1 MSREEVKR
9 PLGILSLTA
18 LVVASMIG
26 AGVFTTSG
34 FSVATLRSPWLVMV
48 AWAVGGAIALCGA
61 LSYGKLAHRLAESG
75 GEYVFLSRFL
85 HPAAGFLGGW
95 VSLLAG
101 FTGAAAFAAVTF
113 DLYAWP
119 ADSRPAW
126 LPAKSLAMLLVLV
139 VTVFHAF
146 HTKSGAIGQN
156 LLVGFKL
163 VLLVAFLLVAYS
175 LFGNWQGGAA
185 LSRPL
190 DSPPPNVLLDF
201 ASSVMW
207 ISLSYSGFNA
217 AVYVTEEARGGSA
230 TIARA
235 MIYGTVVVTFF
246 YLLLNAAF
254 LFAPG
259 VQAIAGKSDVAAITA
274 QALAGEWFAW
284 LTRAMICLGLASSV
298 SSALVAGPRVYA
310 KMAADRLL
318 PSQLATKDS
327 PPTNAV
333 LLQGTG
339 VLLVIYFSGLQSLL
353 SYLGLTLS
361 LFAALTVS
369 TLFILS
375 NESHGDVPKTE
386 GLLAPGIF
394 VSSTLILA
402 ALAAYHRPY
411 EAIATAVTLLSGIV
425 VYLAVK
431 RFSSN

>member
-1 MSREEVKR
+1 MSHGEAKR

-34 FSVATLRSPWLVMV
+34 FSVADLRSPWLVMA
-48 AWAVGGAIALCGA
+48 AWGVGGAIALCGA
-61 LSYGKLAHRLAESG
+61 LSYGKLAQRLAESG

-101 FTGAAAFAAVTF
+101 FTGAAAFAAMTF

-119 ADSRPAW
+119 TDSRPAW

-139 VTVFHAF
+139 ATVFHAF
-146 HTKSGAIGQN
+146 HTKSGAMGQN
-156 LLVGFKL
+156 LLVGIKL
-163 VLLVAFLLVAYS
+163 VLMAAFLLVAYS
-175 LFGNWQGGAA
+175 LVGNWQGAA
-185 LSRPL
+185 LVEPL
-190 DSPPPNVLLDF
+190 DSPPTNILLNF

-217 AVYVTEEARGGSA
+217 AVYVAEEARGGST

-235 MIYGTVVVTFF
+235 MIYGTAVVTVF
-246 YLLLNAAF
+246 YLLLNTAF

-310 KMAADRLL
+310 KMAADGFL
-318 PSQLATKDS
+318 PRQLATKTS

-333 LLQGTG
+333 LLQGIS
-339 VLLVIYFSGLQSLL
+339 VLVVIYFAGLQSLL

-369 TLFILS
+369 TLFISS
-375 NESHGDVPKTE
+375 NKSHGELRPTV
-386 GLLAPGIF
+386 GLLAPGIY

-402 ALAAYHRPY
+402 GLAAYHRPH
-411 EAIATAVTLLSGIV
+411 EAIATAVTLLSGIGLYLV
-425 VYLAVK
+425 VRRY
-431 RFSSN
+431 SSS

>member
-1 MSREEVKR
+1 MSHGEAKR

-34 FSVATLRSPWLVMV
+34 FSVADLRSPWLVMA
-48 AWAVGGAIALCGA
+48 AWAVGGTIALCGA
-61 LSYGKLAHRLAESG
+61 LSYGKLAQCLAESG

-119 ADSRPAW
+119 AESRPAW
-126 LPAKSLAMLLVLV
+126 LPDKALAILLVLV
-139 VTVFHAF
+139 VSVFHAF

-156 LLVGFKL
+156 LLVGIKL
-163 VLLVAFLLVAYS
+163 MLLATFLLVAYS
-175 LFGNWQGGAA
+175 LIGNWQGGAA
-185 LSRPL
+185 LRKPL
-190 DSPPPNVLLDF
+190 DSPPTNILLGF

-235 MIYGTVVVTFF
+235 MIYGTVVVTIS
-246 YLLLNAAF
+246 YMLLNAAF

-259 VQAIAGKSDVAAITA
+259 VQAISGKSDVAAITA

-284 LTRAMICLGLASSV
+284 LTRVTICLGLASSV

-310 KMAADRLL
+310 KMAADGFLPRLL
-318 PSQLATKDS
+318 AAKDS

-333 LLQGTG
+333 LLQGIG
-339 VLLVIYFSGLQSLL
+339 ILLVIYFAGLQSLL

-361 LFAALTVS
+361 LFTALTVS
-369 TLFILS
+369 ILFISS
-375 NESHGDVPKTE
+375 NKSHGELPPTV
-386 GLLAPGIF
+386 GLLAPSF
-394 VSSTLILA
+394 YVSSTLILA
-402 ALAAYHRPY
+402 GLAAYHRPY
-411 EAIATAVTLLSGIV
+411 EAIATAVTLLSGIGL
-425 VYLAVK
+425 YLAV
-431 RFSSN
+431 RCFSSS

>member
-1 MSREEVKR
+1 MSHGAANKT
-9 PLGILSLTA
+9 LGIPSLTA

-34 FSVATLRSPWLVMV
+34 FSVAELRSPWLVMA

-126 LPAKSLAMLLVLV
+126 LPAKALAMVLVLV

-156 LLVGFKL
+156 LLVGIKL
-163 VLLVAFLLVAYS
+163 VLLAGFLLAAYS
-175 LFGNWQGGAA
+175 LIGNWQGGA
-185 LSRPL
+185 PL
-190 DSPPPNVLLDF
+190 GVSVASPPPNIALGF

-235 MIYGTVVVTFF
+235 MLYGTVVVTVF

-259 VQAIAGKSDVAAITA
+259 VEAIAGKSDVAAITA

-284 LTRAMICLGLASSV
+284 LTRLMICLGLASSV

-310 KMAADRLL
+310 KMASDGFLPRLL
-318 PSQLATKDS
+318 AAQES

-333 LLQGTG
+333 LLQGMG
-339 VLLVIYFSGLQSLL
+339 ILLVIYFAGLQSLL

-361 LFAALTVS
+361 LFAVLTVS
-369 TLFILS
+369 TLFIPS
-375 NESHGDVPKTE
+375 PTSHGQFLPTA
-386 GLLAPGIF
+386 GLLAPSIY
-394 VSSTLILA
+394 VVATLILA
-402 ALAAYHRPY
+402 GLAAYHRPY
-411 EAIATAVTLLSGIV
+411 EAIATVVTMLSGIV
-425 VYLAVK
+425 LYLAI
-431 RFSSN
+431 RHYSSS

>member
-1 MSREEVKR
+1 MSHGDANR

-34 FSVATLRSPWLVMV
+34 FSVAELRSPWLVMA

-61 LSYGKLAHRLAESG
+61 LSYGQLAQRLAESG

-119 ADSRPAW
+119 TDSRPGW
-126 LPAKSLAMLLVLV
+126 LPAKALAMLLVLV

-156 LLVGFKL
+156 FLVGIKL
-163 VLLVAFLLVAYS
+163 VLLAVFLLVAYS
-175 LFGNWQGGAA
+175 LVGNWQGGAS
-185 LSRPL
+185 LGVPL
-190 DSPPPNVLLDF
+190 DSPPTNLLLGF

-217 AVYVTEEARGGSA
+217 AVYVTEAARGGAA
-230 TIARA
+230 TIAQA
-235 MIYGTVVVTFF
+235 MINGTVIVTVF
-246 YLLLNAAF
+246 YLLLNLAF

-310 KMAADRLL
+310 KMAADGFL
-318 PSQLATKDS
+318 PRQLATSDS

-333 LLQGTG
+333 LLQGIS
-339 VLLVIYFSGLQSLL
+339 VLLVIYFVGLQSLL

-361 LFAALTVS
+361 LVAALTVS
-369 TLFILS
+369 TLYIAS
-375 NESHGDVPKTE
+375 NQFHSERTPTAR
-386 GLLAPGIF
+386 LIAPSIYI
-394 VSSTLILA
+394 SSTLILA
-402 ALAAYHRPY
+402 GLAAYHRPY
-411 EAIATAVTLLSGIV
+411 EAIATAVTLLSGIGL
-425 VYLAVK
+425 YLAVR
-431 RFSSN
+431 RFSSS